1 MSALSLSRALACAA
15 GLVATTGAAA
25 LGFGPVPDTV
35 TFGQPLRL
43 AVPLRLAPGES
54 LDPGCTRATVLLGEQ
69 RLPPAAVQLQL
80 EPAAGGATLRLSST
94 TVVLEPM
101 VTVDLSVGCGRSAG
115 RRFVVL
121 ADPPRDPAP
130 PPLLAEPARVAAAP
144 GSAAAPSAAHSAP
157 PDPGAGW
164 AAAAPVPPLSPPLLS
179 APGSR
184 AAAAPVTRPSRKPT
198 AAVTSAAAATSAA
211 ATTSAAAAAAA
222 ASTRTAT
229 AAGAPRRAAPPS
241 ARAARQPLAARRPQ
255 AASTMVAARR
265 VAEPERARLQLDG
278 PDASLQAAALVAA
291 QSVVRLET
299 ALADASRAATAAQAA
314 ASAAQAQLA
323 AAQAAMLKLQQ
334 AADGSRQTSDRL
346 RAQLATAQA
355 RSRWLLLALLA
366 ALAGLAGW
374 YGWRLVRLRS
384 GREATWWQAAEVPPA
399 AQGSAPHA
407 NEATTLRRTVLQPQS
422 VLPASTLPPPLAAA
436 ALPAADGVSAHAV
449 QPGAAAT
456 VQDAAS
462 VDELI
467 DLEQQA
473 EFFLVLG
480 EEEAAIDLLVAHL
493 RSSGG
498 ASPLPYL
505 KLLEIYHQ
513 RGDRE
518 AYARIRSRFNQR
530 FNAHAPGADAGPAG
544 GRGLLDY
551 PAVVA
556 ALQQHW
562 LQPLDAMAEL
572 EAQLYR
578 RGGGEVFDLPAYRE
592 LLLLYAVARDRL
604 RDDGDAAPPVDLLLP
619 LAAGPDEALADEPF
633 VSAVLP
639 SRPMPLDERPTAA
652 VDLELGP
659 QRAEVQLPQ
668 LPAG

>member
-15 GLVATTGAAA
+15 GLIAATGAAA

-69 RLPPAAVQLQL
+69 PLPPAAVQLQL

-130 PPLLAEPARVAAAP
+130 SPLLAEPARVAAAP
-144 GSAAAPSAAHSAP
+144 VAAAAPGAAHSAP
-157 PDPGAGW
+157 PDPGADR
-164 AAAAPVPPLSPPLLS
+164 AAAAPVPPLSPALLS
-179 APGSR
+179 APVSR
-184 AAAAPVTRPSRKPT
+184 AAAAPVTRPSRKT
-198 AAVTSAAAATSAA
+198 MMAVTSAAG
-211 ATTSAAAAAAA
+211 TTSAAAAAAA

-323 AAQAAMLKLQQ
+323 AAQAAVLKLQQ

-399 AQGSAPHA
+399 AQGGAPHA
-407 NEATTLRRTVLQPQS
+407 HEAAALRRAVLQPQS

-436 ALPAADGVSAHAV
+436 ALPAADGVPAHAV
-449 QPGAAAT
+449 RPAAA
-456 VQDAAS
+456 VAGQDAAS

-530 FNAHAPGADAGPAG
+530 FNAHAPVADAGPSG
-544 GRGLLDY
+544 RRGLLDY

-604 RDDGDAAPPVDLLLP
+604 LDDGDAAPPVDLLLP